1 MASINLGGWHL
12 PQKKTMAMG
21 HTLNRS
27 NTLPTIPI
35 VLPKKKNMC
44 LKALQKNSSLPP
56 LHLFVVSFLKLIRLR
71 PKVTQAQIG
80 PSQFGSGDD
89 TFHFTSFLLGATH
102 GHPVTWLKPW
112 EDSWIKNHVI
122 TRMDA
127 VQCVHPWK
135 LTWNPKTKVWK
146 MKFLSKWVIF
156 RFHVSFRGCIF

>member
-56 LHLFVVSFLKLIRLR
+56 PSSFHCFFFKAYPIAAQSDARANRSLSIWFRWWYVPLHVVLVGCNTWASCNLAQTLGRQLDQKSCHNSNGCRAMCTPLKINMEPQNKGLEDEI
-71 PKVTQAQIG
+71 PFKV
-80 PSQFGSGDD
+80 GD
-89 TFHFTSFLLGATH
+89 FQV
-102 GHPVTWLKPW
+102 P
-112 EDSWIKNHVI
+112 
-122 TRMDA
+122 R
-127 VQCVHPWK
+127 
-135 LTWNPKTKVWK
+135 
-146 MKFLSKWVIF
+146 
-156 RFHVSFRGCIF
+156 